1 MIFVC
6 GSSWSTGVFE
16 KNVSWADYLGE
27 MLNMEVVNYSSG
39 GVGNDYIVR
48 RTLEYFKDNTA
59 NLCIINWAP
68 QSRREYMI
76 NGEWAYIVPWFHDW
90 DEKSRKMYE
99 NNALTKPDW
108 KEVRDFHVKYLHDD
122 KRDYVNTDNY
132 YTLLTTY
139 LKYKDIPYLCFSVDD
154 YTNDD
159 PYFMKDRMYYVCKEY
174 LNKYNHPNPEGH
186 KIWAQKVYDALNVP
200 IGNMSVMDGVNAS

>member
-1 MIFVC
+1 MSNKF
-6 GSSWSTGVFE
+6 
-16 KNVSWADYLGE
+16 
-27 MLNMEVVNYSSG
+27 
-39 GVGNDYIVR
+39 
-48 RTLEYFKDNTA
+48 
-59 NLCIINWAP
+59 
-68 QSRREYMI
+68 
-76 NGEWAYIVPWFHDW
+76 
-90 DEKSRKMYE
+90 DEFGIAE
-99 NNALTKPDW
+99 
-108 KEVRDFHVKYLHDD
+108 DFSKWCFD
-122 KRDYVNTDNY
+122 
-132 YTLLTTY
+132 